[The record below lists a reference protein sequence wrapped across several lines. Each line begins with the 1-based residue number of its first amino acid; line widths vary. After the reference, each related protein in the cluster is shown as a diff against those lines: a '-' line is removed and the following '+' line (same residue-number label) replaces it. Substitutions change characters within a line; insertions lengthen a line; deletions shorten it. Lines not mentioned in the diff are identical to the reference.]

1 MTRTLAIALT
11 AAVTTGIAL
20 PGCAAEPGVRQPA
33 VAGAFYPS
41 DAKRLEAAV
50 KGFLADAIP
59 PKGERPIAIV
69 APHAGYVYSGQIAAD
84 AYRQA
89 MEYPVDV
96 VVILG
101 TNHTVPQFDGVSVY
115 QGTGYKTPLGVAKI
129 DQEIAK
135 ALAAADSAFAFRPE
149 AHAKEHSEEVQV
161 PFVQVLFP
169 EARIVTAVI
178 GSSDAGLAARF
189 GKVLARV
196 LGHRKALIVASS
208 DLSHYPAYA
217 DAVETDKAT
226 LKAIASL
233 DPAALAASI
242 ATQERKAR
250 SNLVTCAC
258 GEAPILAAMS
268 AARALGARRGI
279 VVSYANSGD
288 GVAGEPNRVVGYGA
302 VIFTA
307 GEGGPD
313 TKALDSP
320 MIAPK
325 SASLTAADR
334 KLLLS
339 LARRTLERWYTTETL
354 PLPRTD
360 SPTLRRNQGA
370 FVTLNIRGQLRGCIG
385 NMAEDTPLV
394 VNVAKM
400 AIDAATHDPRFP
412 PVRAEELASID
423 LDISV
428 LTPMTRIAGPDAIHV
443 GRDGVLIESAGRRAV
458 FLPQVAPEQGWNR
471 DQMLE
476 HLCEKAGLPG
486 DCWKKDTTFYTFQ
499 ADVFGE
505 KKQD

>member
-1 MTRTLAIALT
+1 MTRTHRIVLT
-11 AAVTTGIAL
+11 AALATGIAL
-20 PGCAAEPGVRQPA
+20 PGCAAESGVRQPA
-33 VAGAFYPS
+33 VAGAFYPA
-41 DAKRLEAAV
+41 DAKQLEAAV

-69 APHAGYVYSGQIAAD
+69 APHAGYIFSGQIAAD

-89 MEYPVDV
+89 MGYPVDV

-115 QGTGYKTPLGVAKI
+115 QGTGYKTALGVARV

-135 ALAAADSAFAFRPE
+135 ALTAADITFAFRPE
-149 AHAKEHSEEVQV
+149 AHAKEHSEEVQI
-161 PFVQVLFP
+161 PFVQVAFP
-169 EARIVTAVI
+169 EAKIVTAVI

-196 LGHRKALIVASS
+196 LEGRKALIVASS
-208 DLSHYPAYA
+208 DLSHYPTYA
-217 DAVETDKAT
+217 DAVEVDRAT

-233 DPAALAASI
+233 DPTALTASI
-242 ATQERKAR
+242 ATQERKGR

-288 GVAGEPNRVVGYGA
+288 GVAGERDRVVGYGA

-307 GEGGPD
+307 GNGGTD
-313 TKALDSP
+313 TKALDP
-320 MIAPK
+320 HTVAPK
-325 SASLTAADR
+325 SASLTEADR
-334 KLLLS
+334 KFLLS
-339 LARRTLERWYTTETL
+339 FARKTLERWYRTGTL

-385 NMAEDTPLV
+385 QMTEDMPLV
-394 VNVAKM
+394 VTVAKM
-400 AIDAATHDPRFP
+400 AIEAATQDPRFP
-412 PVRAEELASID
+412 PVRAEELAAID
-423 LDISV
+423 LEISV
-428 LTPMTRIAGPDAIHV
+428 LTPMSRIAGPDAIQI
-443 GRDGVLIESAGRRAV
+443 GRDGVLIEKAGRRAV
-458 FLPQVAPEQGWNR
+458 FLPQVAREQGWNP
-471 DQMLE
+471 DQMLGN
-476 HLCEKAGLPG
+476 LCKKAGLPG

-499 ADVFGE
+499 ADLFGE
-505 KKQD
+505 KKQN